1 MIAHFDRYVALG
13 DSISIDLYP
22 GQDAGR
28 RGAPV
33 PGLGAASLLHRNDD
47 ARWSEFRGRDLA
59 TLVPGIAFRN
69 EHALA
74 HPARYPSDNLTTDG
88 ATTGDVL
95 SHQLPR
101 LERSRERTLVTITA
115 GGNDLLMMLNSAR
128 RPKGIVEG
136 AAGRLGEILDRL
148 AEILPDSL
156 VLLGTI
162 YDPSDGTNDLGYGP
176 LETEAGW
183 LRDLNAHIRDLAAR
197 REHVR
202 LADIHRHFLGH
213 GLTAPERERWYWSGL
228 IVEPGLRGASEVRR
242 VWLEAIDG
250 TSASATR

>member
-1 MIAHFDRYVALG
+1 MPAPFARYVALG

-22 GQDAGR
+22 GQDAA
-28 RGAPV
+28 RGGPAV
-33 PGLGAASLLHRNDD
+33 PGLGAASLFHRNDD
-47 ARWSEFRGRDLA
+47 ARWPEFRGRDLA
-59 TLVPGIAFRN
+59 TMVPGIAFRN

-74 HPARYPSDNLTTDG
+74 GPARYPSDNLTTDG

-95 SHQLPR
+95 RYQLPR
-101 LERSRERTLVTITA
+101 LGPSRERTLVTLTA
-115 GGNDLLMMLNSAR
+115 GGNDLLSMLSAPR
-128 RPKGIVEG
+128 RPKGLVES
-136 AAGRLGEILDRL
+136 AAGRLREILDRL
-148 AEILPDSL
+148 ADVLPDTL

-176 LETEAGW
+176 LEEEAGW
-183 LRDLNAHIRDLAAR
+183 LRDLNARIREMAAA

-213 GLTAPERERWYWSGL
+213 GLSASERERWYWSGL

-242 VWLEAIDG
+242 LWLEAIEG
-250 TSASATR
+250 TEGVAKR